1 MFTPFIRFNGN
12 CEEAFL
18 WYAQVF
24 NGKVQHL
31 SRYSDSSPNSDIFST
46 DKLNGKLMHARLTI
60 TDFNGLTGGDYLEP
74 IEKNGNIS
82 IQAHL
87 PEEAFARKVFSE
99 LSSKGT
105 IIAEIVENPPPD
117 DRSISGCVQDKY
129 GVTWIVSAMKTV

>member
-1 MFTPFIRFNGN
+1 MFTPYIHFNGN

-46 DKLNGKLMHARLTI
+46 DKLNGKVMHARLTI

-74 IEKNGNIS
+74 IEKMATFQFRHIYLKKL
-82 IQAHL
+82 L
-87 PEEAFARKVFSE
+87 PEKFFQSYQVKE
-99 LSSKGT
+99 LS
-105 IIAEIVENPPPD
+105 
-117 DRSISGCVQDKY
+117 
-129 GVTWIVSAMKTV
+129 

>member
-1 MFTPFIRFNGN
+1 MFTPYIRFNGN

-46 DKLNGKLMHARLTI
+46 DKLNGKVMHARLTI
-60 TDFNGLTGGDYLEP
+60 TDFN
-74 IEKNGNIS
+74 
-82 IQAHL
+82 
-87 PEEAFARKVFSE
+87 
-99 LSSKGT
+99 
-105 IIAEIVENPPPD
+105 
-117 DRSISGCVQDKY
+117 VQDKY